1 MRDMDQ
7 WLIAIVLDFSKED
20 QVLWFE
26 DALPWVDTFVEVK
39 SVFVPSPSRIIDVFV
54 IVVDVCASCLMQF
67 LVVDNI
73 DETSIVSDVL
83 AKWRKHANELL
94 RNEDVWTATSGNTV
108 PITEF
113 LCSENLPT
121 SQVTHVSPTN
131 QMVPKISCHEVNI
144 TRAR

>member
-1 MRDMDQ
+1 MIIRNMCDMDQ
-7 WLIAIVLDFSKED
+7 WFIAIVLDFTKED

-26 DALPWVDTFVEVK
+26 DALLWVNALVEIE
-39 SVFVPSPSRIIDVFV
+39 SVFVSPACRIIDVFV

-73 DETSIVSDVL
+73 DETSIVSDIL

-121 SQVTHVSPTN
+121 SQVTHVSPTK
-131 QMVPKISCHEVNI
+131 QMFLKFPV
-144 TRAR
+144 

>member
-26 DALPWVDTFVEVK
+26 DALPWVDTFVEIK

-83 AKWRKHANELL
+83 AKWRKHVNELL
-94 RNEDVWTATSGNTV
+94 RNEDVWTATSGDTV

-113 LCSENLPT
+113 LGSENLPS
-121 SQVTHVSPTN
+121 SQATHV
-131 QMVPKISCHEVNI
+131 
-144 TRAR
+144 